1 MQRDF
6 QYPFPLLII
15 AGKGGVGKTVLTAA
29 IGTETARA
37 GLSTL
42 FVELG
47 GQEQLLPLIL
57 NGSTA
62 EKDRP
67 APDDEGIISIGE
79 NMSWLG
85 ISPDRLLAGWLSG
98 RSMGLIADRLESS
111 GALSVIATSVPGIKD
126 VLLVG
131 YLRRL
136 VDLGTFDRIIV
147 DGPASGRARELL
159 RAPMMVAQ
167 AATEGP
173 IYDQATRGHELLINA
188 EQTALLLVTLPE
200 ETPVNET
207 IETAFDAEDQP
218 GIHLAGVTINR
229 VFPHAEPPKSF
240 DTHPFGEAVRRRHES
255 NVAQCTR
262 LTNELPVP
270 QWTTPENPHG
280 VSSPEHISELI
291 EGEFEISRDGDDP
304 NGVDA
309 VELAA
314 SDFDGLHRALDVPIV
329 VTVGTGGV
337 GKTTLGATLAWR
349 EASRGRSVAL
359 ITIDPAKRLADALG
373 LDVLDDEL
381 RDVTVPGDGRLQATM
396 LDPGKTFE
404 RVVRTEASDAAHAER
419 ILASPLSAQLTDSL
433 SGMTEYMAVERLWQ
447 LHTDP
452 EIDLVVVDTPPSSDA
467 LAFLDAPMLLAR
479 LLDNRVYKILV
490 HGKRRSFVNRA
501 IGGIVG
507 QLVAAVGGAVV
518 RDAVDFFKSFEGI
531 EDGFR
536 TRGDHIHDVL
546 RSEETSVIVVASPTG
561 RSLENA
567 RTFIADLR
575 EAGIEPSITIA
586 NRCTPEVPPAGRSK
600 TAATI
605 VEHLKI
611 KRRSESENLLNYAK
625 HSKLPLVRVDDLATP
640 VTTIGG
646 IEELATFLG

>member
-47 GQEQLLPLIL
+47 GQRQLLPLLIDGPTGENDL
-57 NGSTA
+57 
-62 EKDRP
+62 DQ
-67 APDDEGIISIGE
+67 PDEEGIISLGE
-79 NMSWLG
+79 NRSWLG

-98 RSMGLIADRLESS
+98 RSMGLIADRLERS

-136 VDLGTFDRIIV
+136 VDLGRFDRIIV

-173 IYDQATRGHELLINA
+173 IYDQATRGHELLTNA

-229 VFPHAEPPKSF
+229 LFPHAEPPKSF
-240 DTHPFGEAVRRRHES
+240 AKGGFGESVKRRHES
-255 NVAQCTR
+255 NVKQCKR
-262 LTNELPVP
+262 LADELPVP

-280 VSSPEHISELI
+280 VSNPSHISELI
-291 EGEFEISRDGDDP
+291 EGTFEVDDGT
-304 NGVDA
+304 DA
-309 VELAA
+309 AELAA
-314 SDFDGLHRALDVPIV
+314 SDFDELHQALDVPIV

-349 EASRGRSVAL
+349 EAARGRSVAL

-373 LDVLDDEL
+373 LDALDDEL
-381 RDVTVPGDGRLQATM
+381 ADVEVPGNGRLQVTM

-404 RVVRTEASDAAHAER
+404 RVVRAEASNTAHAER

-479 LLDNRVYKILV
+479 LLDNRIYKILV

-501 IGGIVG
+501 IGGVVG
-507 QLVAAVGGAVV
+507 QLVATVGGAVV

-531 EDGFR
+531 EEGFR
-536 TRGDHIHDVL
+536 IRGDQIHDVL
-546 RSEETSVIVVASPTG
+546 RSDQTSVVVVASPTG
-561 RSLENA
+561 RSLGNA
-567 RTFIADLR
+567 RNFIADLR
-575 EAGIEPSITIA
+575 EAGVEPSITIA
-586 NRCTPEVPPAGRSK
+586 NRCTPEVPSAGRSK

-605 VEHLKI
+605 VEHLTI
-611 KRRSESENLLNYAK
+611 KRGSETENLLEHAT
-625 HSKLPLVRVDDLATP
+625 HSKLPLVRVNDLATP
-640 VTTIGG
+640 VTSLAG
-646 IEELATFLG
+646 ILELAEQLG